1 MHEFCK
7 KNEKDFAMKKIYLFL
22 LPLMAL
28 MSCGDSYTENTTENS
43 YIYNGFSVETY
54 DVHIDA
60 SDWQYTN
67 FTANGLPYAN
77 NYFYCVINM
86 PEITS
91 AVFNKGEV
99 QAYIVYN
106 KHTQQAFKHIL
117 PYVQHCEASV
127 NGQWNY
133 FTKTVDC
140 VYGVGWIEFNFWLSD
155 FAYEDN
161 VYINPTDMDFTIAV
175 TTKDQSD
182 TH

>member
-1 MHEFCK
+1 
-7 KNEKDFAMKKIYLFL
+7 MKKIYLFL

-28 MSCGDSYTENTTENS
+28 MSCGDSYTENTNENS

-67 FTANGLPYAN
+67 FTAVGLPSIN
-77 NYFYCVINM
+77 NYFYYKVDM

-91 AVFNKGEV
+91 SVFNKGEV

-106 KHTQQAFKHIL
+106 KHTPQAFKHIL
-117 PYVQHCEASV
+117 PYVRHYEELLS

-133 FTKTVDC
+133 FTETVDC
-140 VYGVGWIEFNFWLSD
+140 IYGIGWVEFNYSASD
-155 FAYEDN
+155 FAYEYYEN
-161 VYINPTDMDFTIAV
+161 INPTDMDFTIAV